1 MYGQDLEFAT
11 VILMVWMGFL
21 LVSALVEA
29 VIGIKGA
36 APKGYY
42 RR

>member
-1 MYGQDLEFAT
+1 MYGQDSEFAA

-29 VIGIKGA
+29 VIGIRGA
-36 APKGYY
+36 SPKGYY
-42 RR
+42 R